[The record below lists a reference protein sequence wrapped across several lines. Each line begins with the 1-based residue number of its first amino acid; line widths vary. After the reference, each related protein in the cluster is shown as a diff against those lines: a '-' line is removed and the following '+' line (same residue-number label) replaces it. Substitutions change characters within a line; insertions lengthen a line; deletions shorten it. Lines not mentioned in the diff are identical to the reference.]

1 MFTGEERERLRN
13 DLIAAARADDRISG
27 AAVTGSAA
35 LDAEDTWSDIDLA
48 FAVQSEP
55 DQVIAEWTN
64 RMYREHRAVHHMDV
78 ILGRTVFRVFLLEN
92 TLQVDLAFWSEGEFG
107 ATTPKFRLLF
117 GKANEQEH
125 METRDA
131 RHLADLA
138 WLDAFHGRS
147 SIARG
152 RGWQAEY
159 MISTVR
165 DHVLALMCLRH
176 GLPSIEG
183 RGLDQLPAEVI
194 SGMRETLV
202 RRLDKDE
209 LDVAFRAVMDALI
222 TEIGILDVELA
233 DRLTPIL
240 REVSGTL

>member
-1 MFTGEERERLRN
+1 
-13 DLIAAARADDRISG
+13 
-27 AAVTGSAA
+27 
-35 LDAEDTWSDIDLA
+35 
-48 FAVQSEP
+48 
-55 DQVIAEWTN
+55 
-64 RMYREHRAVHHMDV
+64 
-78 ILGRTVFRVFLLEN
+78 
-92 TLQVDLAFWSEGEFG
+92 
-107 ATTPKFRLLF
+107 
-117 GKANEQEH
+117 
-125 METRDA
+125 
-131 RHLADLA
+131 
-138 WLDAFHGRS
+138 
-147 SIARG
+147 
-152 RGWQAEY
+152 

-176 GLPSIEG
+176 GLPSVEG